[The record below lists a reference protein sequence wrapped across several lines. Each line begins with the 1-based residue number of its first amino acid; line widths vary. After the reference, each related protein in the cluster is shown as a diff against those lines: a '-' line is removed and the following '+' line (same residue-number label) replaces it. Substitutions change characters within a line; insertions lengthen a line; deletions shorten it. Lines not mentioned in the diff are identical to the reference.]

1 MVIRRKNA
9 SSMDTSEQT
18 ADNVESGEPSTA
30 DNAESGEPSTAD
42 RPAMTYTEAANAG
55 VPVFMA
61 SDSPTERPKRK
72 CRSSLTPKLLANA
85 GGYLSEFTSV

>member
-1 MVIRRKNA
+1 
-9 SSMDTSEQT
+9 MDTSEQT

-61 SDSPTERPKRK
+61 SDSPT
-72 CRSSLTPKLLANA
+72 
-85 GGYLSEFTSV
+85 